1 MNFNIS
7 KMVYFLVPQMN
18 RRAFCMRMRQYGLK
32 NFHGGIFCVLFTF
45 TSSIWNIFS
54 GAECIL
60 VATFDK
66 GVP

>member
-32 NFHGGIFCVLFTF
+32 NFHGGIFCVFFTF

-54 GAECIL
+54 GAE
-60 VATFDK
+60 
-66 GVP
+66 